1 MSHLVSAVASY
12 AINSLWQVPLV
23 AGAGWAV
30 SRLVRRVGPAAEH
43 VTWVMTLA
51 LAVVMPAYP
60 LWCWLVGL
68 VGGHG
73 VEYGRSSITF
83 VAGSGDATARSVTTL
98 PGVVVF
104 GVFVLYLGALV
115 YFAGRLVWS
124 LYWTAALMRDAE
136 TLSLDAASDAVW
148 SRCKRA
154 FLVQEARVLSSPRVS
169 GPVVIGFREQV
180 LLMPAEFFEGC
191 APGDLLAALAHECAH
206 MERRDFAKNLLYEVA
221 SLGLAFHPVTRML
234 KARIAQ
240 TREMICDEMAVSRVI
255 DPDSYT
261 QSLLRL
267 ATKMFLT
274 PRASSSHAIGIFDAN
289 ILEKRIMTI
298 TTKKPQLSMA
308 VKYGLVVPGA
318 LLLVSVAAVGSAK
331 TVVIQSERQAQT
343 GDQGKPYEGEVYKI
357 GKDVSAPSLIYSVEP
372 EFPEAERKSKDKF
385 EGTSLIGLVVDETG
399 TPRDVHVLRS
409 LRADFDDKAVE
420 AVEQYRFKP
429 AMKAG
434 EPVAVT
440 LRVEVNFKRF

>member
-1 MSHLVSAVASY
+1 MTHLVSFVASY

-23 AGAGWAV
+23 GGAGWMV
-30 SRLVRRVGPAAEH
+30 SGLVRRVGPAAAH

-51 LAVVMPAYP
+51 LAAVMPVYP
-60 LWCWLVGL
+60 LWRLLAGL
-68 VGGHG
+68 TRGHG
-73 VEYGRSSITF
+73 IEDGRSSITF
-83 VAGSGDATARSVTTL
+83 VAGVADASARGVTML
-98 PGVVVF
+98 PGVIVL
-104 GVFVLYLGALV
+104 GVFVLYSASLV

-124 LYWTAALMRDAE
+124 VYWTATLLRDANP
-136 TLSLDAASDAVW
+136 LSLDPASEENW
-148 SRCKRA
+148 SRCKLA
-154 FLVQEARVLSSPRVS
+154 FCVDGARMLSSGKVG
-169 GPVVIGFREQV
+169 GPVMIGFRDPV
-180 LLMPAEFFEGC
+180 LLMPVGFLEGC
-191 APGDLLAALAHECAH
+191 APHDLLAALAHECAH
-206 MERRDFAKNLLYEVA
+206 MERRDFAKNLLYEIA

-240 TREMICDEMAVSRVI
+240 TREMICDEMAVTRVV

-267 ATKMFLT
+267 ATRMFLT
-274 PRASSSHAIGIFDAN
+274 PRVSSSHAIGIFDAN

-318 LLLVSVAAVGSAK
+318 LLLVSTAAVGSAR
-331 TVVIQSERQAQT
+331 TLVIQQETQAQKAD
-343 GDQGKPYEGEVYKI
+343 GAKPYGTVHHV
-357 GKDVSAPSLIYSVEP
+357 GKDVSAPVLISRVDP
-372 EFPEAERKSKDKF
+372 EFPEAERKSKDEF
-385 EGTSLIGLVVDETG
+385 DGTCLIGLVVDETG
-399 TPRDVHVLRS
+399 TPRDVHVVRS
-409 LRADFDDKAVE
+409 LKADFDAKALE

-440 LRVEVNFKRF
+440 LKVEVNFKRF

>member
-1 MSHLVSAVASY
+1 
-12 AINSLWQVPLV
+12 
-23 AGAGWAV
+23 
-30 SRLVRRVGPAAEH
+30 
-43 VTWVMTLA
+43 
-51 LAVVMPAYP
+51 
-60 LWCWLVGL
+60 
-68 VGGHG
+68 
-73 VEYGRSSITF
+73 
-83 VAGSGDATARSVTTL
+83 
-98 PGVVVF
+98 
-104 GVFVLYLGALV
+104 
-115 YFAGRLVWS
+115 
-124 LYWTAALMRDAE
+124 MRDAE

-154 FLVQEARVLSSPRVS
+154 FFVEEARVLSSPRVS

-274 PRASSSHAIGIFDAN
+274 PRVSSSHAIGIFDAN

-331 TVVIQSERQAQT
+331 RVVIQSEMKTQT
-343 GDQGKPYEGEVYKI
+343 ADGAKPYGTVYHI

-409 LRADFDDKAVE
+409 LRADFDERAVE

-440 LRVEVNFKRF
+440 LKVEVNFKRF